1 MMDEKLPFQKA
12 SPNRVIWIVVAAIA
26 TICLVTGAAIF
37 VYLFKWSFNQLPKAS
52 TQGAFENGIYT
63 APNRNF
69 ACKFPWQN
77 VAGEKLTDHLEEDW
91 GWVKYRNDFGVN
103 IAVQYIPEQDGLIW
117 PESHQ
122 EQRELLDSLFDN
134 MVSDLLTQFRTVSLI
149 HSEPRDIPQPA
160 FFSVSKYN
168 MDQNDSSLVMRGD
181 LFFFEGVHYYIV
193 TFAVFESSP
202 MYRNNVKA
210 EDWVYDLD
218 MELSKFYS
226 ECKFT
231 EQPG

>member
-1 MMDEKLPFQKA
+1 MMDEKLPFQKS

-26 TICLVTGAAIF
+26 TICLVIGIAIS
-37 VYLFKWSFNQLPKAS
+37 VYLARWSFDQLPKTS
-52 TQGAFENGIYT
+52 TQGTFENGIYT

-77 VAGEKLTDHLEEDW
+77 VAGEKLTDHLEEDS

-103 IAVQYIPEQDGLIW
+103 IAVQYLPERDDFQW
-117 PESHQ
+117 PERRH
-122 EQRELLDSLFDN
+122 EQLEFLVSLSDN
-134 MVSDLLTQFRTVSLI
+134 IVSDLQTQFRNVALI
-149 HSEPRDIPQPA
+149 HSEQRDIAQPA

-168 MDQNDSSLVMRGD
+168 MDQNASSSVMRGD
-181 LFFFEGVHYYIV
+181 LLFFEDAHYYII
-193 TFAVFESSP
+193 TFAVFESSS
-202 MYRNNVKA
+202 MYRNNVNA

-218 MELSKFYS
+218 MDLRKFYS